1 MKSLNK
7 VSLSPLPPAQA
18 SQSTQSAQLPPST
31 HLAQASGQ
39 KSAPPRRRLGSTF
52 QTSFGSAL
60 ESLWAN
66 RLRSLLTILGVII
79 GVMAVVTSV
88 TLTQGASSLLNGRFA
103 SLGTNALVI
112 SPGAATTGGVSSGIG
127 TDQSLTLADVQAIIK
142 VPHVTAVS
150 PILSVSAQLVSHNQ
164 NWNTRVM
171 GVFTTY
177 QQIQSW
183 QIAQGSW
190 FSVGDEETGIADAVL
205 GSTVAS
211 NLFGAS
217 TPIGQIVLIRSQAFR
232 VVGVLQSKGATFG
245 QNQDDIVF
253 VPFSAAFAR
262 LKNSNYVDQ
271 IQAQVDNSAN
281 LDGAQTAITSALRQ
295 QHHLTGSAASD
306 FQIRSPTQLAQTAQ
320 QFVQVLSYLLIG
332 IAAISL
338 SVGGIGIMNIML
350 VSVTE
355 RTREIG
361 IRMAIGAKQGDIR
374 NQFLVEALTL
384 SAVGGIIGIL
394 IGLGIGFLLTSAFS
408 LPFVVDPLSTFVAFA
423 VSAAIGVIFGL
434 YPAVRASRLDP
445 ITALR
450 TD

>member
-1 MKSLNK
+1 MKPTKLTKLTESL
-7 VSLSPLPPAQA
+7 
-18 SQSTQSAQLPPST
+18 TPST
-31 HLAQASGQ
+31 ASSPT
-39 KSAPPRRRLGSTF
+39 KLEEPRPSSPRRHFGSTF
-52 QTSFGSAL
+52 QTSFGSAI

-112 SPGAATTGGVSSGIG
+112 NSGAANTGGVSAGIG
-127 TDQSLTLADVQAIIK
+127 TEQSLTLVDVQTIIK

-150 PILSVSAQLVSHNQ
+150 PVLGVSAQVVAGNQ

-217 TPIGQIVLIRSQAFR
+217 NPLGQIVLIRSQAFR

-271 IQAQVDNSAN
+271 IQAQVDSSAN
-281 LDGAQTAITSALRQ
+281 LDGAQTAITAVLRQ
-295 QHHLTGSAASD
+295 QHHLTGNAAND
-306 FQIRSPTQLAQTAQ
+306 FQIRSPTQLA
-320 QFVQVLSYLLIG
+320 
-332 IAAISL
+332 
-338 SVGGIGIMNIML
+338 
-350 VSVTE
+350 
-355 RTREIG
+355 
-361 IRMAIGAKQGDIR
+361 
-374 NQFLVEALTL
+374 
-384 SAVGGIIGIL
+384 
-394 IGLGIGFLLTSAFS
+394 
-408 LPFVVDPLSTFVAFA
+408 
-423 VSAAIGVIFGL
+423 
-434 YPAVRASRLDP
+434 
-445 ITALR
+445 
-450 TD
+450 